1 MHGGGVTEEYS
12 ESCYALGYPEG
23 IESHFW
29 NVARNALV
37 FKYLQRVLSNDDL
50 VVDVGCGS
58 GIFLSYARSRGINI
72 RGVEK
77 GAAPLKPGLEAAID
91 TGTDLFE
98 LDDSVKQK
106 IRVVLLLDV
115 LEHIEKRQDFLQQI
129 YSQLPNCEYLL
140 ITVPARQEIWSNFDS
155 FWGHHLRYSRPVLMR
170 ELNAGHFT
178 PTKIAYFFHWVYLVS
193 LLLKGLGGKRK
204 TSFDSPGRNRIL
216 AACHWVLGFA
226 TRLESAVVPGF
237 VVGSSIF
244 CIARRSGG

>member
-1 MHGGGVTEEYS
+1 
-12 ESCYALGYPEG
+12 
-23 IESHFW
+23 
-29 NVARNALV
+29 
-37 FKYLQRVLSNDDL
+37 
-50 VVDVGCGS
+50 
-58 GIFLSYARSRGINI
+58 
-72 RGVEK
+72 
-77 GAAPLKPGLEAAID
+77 
-91 TGTDLFE
+91 
-98 LDDSVKQK
+98 
-106 IRVVLLLDV
+106 
-115 LEHIEKRQDFLQQI
+115 
-129 YSQLPNCEYLL
+129 
-140 ITVPARQEIWSNFDS
+140 
-155 FWGHHLRYSRPVLMR
+155 MR